1 MSLTNSNTV
10 SYDNYSVKKERESI
24 SQNKRLLFCFLVI
37 FLVFIIPMALIISQS
52 LRIVHLNY
60 QLEELQGELSQIS
73 SNNKEM
79 EMQVASMRSLSRLE
93 RVARNELGMVEPDQV
108 QRLALAPI
116 ETDPGGEEVGS
127 IWASLWEGF
136 SSRVRAAT
144 LD

>member
-10 SYDNYSVKKERESI
+10 SYDNFSVKKERESI

-37 FLVFIIPMALIISQS
+37 FLVFIIPMALVISQS

-73 SNNKEM
+73 STSKEL

-93 RVARNELGMVEPDQV
+93 QVARRELGMVEPNQV
-108 QRLALAPI
+108 QRLALVPI
-116 ETDPGGEEVGS
+116 ETEPGVEEAGS

-136 SSRVRAAT
+136 SSRVRAAP